1 MTYNISVTRWDR
13 RLVPMDHL

>member
-1 MTYNISVTRWDR
+1 MTYNISVTMWDR